1 MKRQAFTPESLFR
14 VSTLGVRDDADRY
27 VAPGAQLRAWVNPAV
42 GFPLRGITFLP
53 LRAQAVDPDHGS
65 LVRPLLIHW
74 WVYDDAG
81 VPQSL
86 GTDLDV
92 PVKPDRPLYG
102 DIVELQE
109 AVGTKDP
116 WISWIRVEIEEHSP
130 VRLSVVGRTGGD
142 HERIL
147 VSRSQKPFAL
157 AASRI
162 RRIRLTGEGVVRS
175 VIGLDA
181 GLATREHID
190 VGKTIRIALPLEQ
203 GSEWAD
209 PVTGF
214 GGGMDRVS
222 LGAPRHTGPQEV
234 PTDTDGDEAA
244 RVRKLLDGV
253 GETSVR
259 LLLERAYSNAA
270 SYPGRH
276 ITPLEIPDVEQTAKT
291 ELGSVETLI
300 TAAADP
306 GIARWLGLSTPVD
319 ADISDESLPVGW
331 IAVGTWAADP
341 AARVAAGTTVADL
354 VTTMSA
360 AGPDKPTLAPWLVL
374 AGERPIDQQLLNS
387 CGVVKLTLVAP
398 AVIGAL
404 PDLPDAPSP
413 AADGQPTWVGADT
426 YRQDIALL
434 GTSPAGPVAFTRA
447 IEGTVASQHAFID
460 VDGTPRALTLL
471 PGRRE
476 LNTGCQGAL
485 VDSRVPAGQ
494 GQVTWYV
501 AGSDEFGRWGPP
513 GTLDAVPPP
522 RPLLPLPAPQAYFL
536 ADYTLRDAPA
546 GLRAP
551 GTITVDV
558 DVPSPDTL
566 GPGTPPIIRVSV
578 DGEPY
583 DAPFPENRL
592 QVSFP
597 AAPTQLGQVRDQ
609 SVTVVFNPD
618 TEQRS
623 TQVKV
628 HVVDPRRPAPLTTAP
643 RLLWSSRRDPVGR
656 AQIDLNWPADSG
668 HAAYNVYLADER
680 VVTAQL
686 HVFPPSPNR
695 ATRAA
700 ALHGHQHQH
709 MARESFTLLTPVPL
723 PAGGT
728 VRFTHTLSG
737 SLQTVQF
744 LRIVPLTTAQVE
756 ANFDACGLTPVAVPG
771 GDQPPAPVVLI
782 GADGGAVRVQVEA
795 HGINEHVIERLAS
808 QAPPDYRVRCTATA
822 TSHLYGS
829 TVDEGHL
836 VAVAGEP
843 DTYRATVP
851 DEKLSSLPP
860 FVSLAV
866 TAQVRYPAEV
876 STEPGAAPLPSLIV
890 TTAGLTDA
898 QPCEWSAPSTPVT
911 TMITTSTPD
920 LDAEAQRDGA
930 VVELTLR
937 NLPPQH
943 ALQVKPWRL
952 QLWRVMADGELRWLE
967 PTDADIV
974 VDQAVPLAGDGWE
987 FPSTTLRVRD
997 GRADV
1002 VGYTAIL
1009 LNPLDQAGPLT
1020 RLAVQG

>member
-1 MKRQAFTPESLFR
+1 MRQAFTPEALFR
-14 VSTLGVRDDADRY
+14 VSTLGMRVDTDPY

-53 LRAQAVDPDHGS
+53 LRAQAIDPGNGS
-65 LVRPLLIHW
+65 LVRPLLVHW
-74 WVYDDAG
+74 WVYDDDG

-116 WISWIRVEIEEHSP
+116 WISWIRVEVDEDSP
-130 VRLSVVGRTGGD
+130 VRLSVVGRTGGA

-162 RRIRLTGEGVVRS
+162 RRIRLTGEGRVRS

-190 VGKTIRIALPLEQ
+190 YDNRIRIGLPLEQ
-203 GSEWAD
+203 VSEWAD
-209 PVTGF
+209 PVDGS
-214 GGGMDRVS
+214 GGGMDRVTR
-222 LGAPRHTGPQEV
+222 GAPWHTGPQEV

-244 RVRKLLDGV
+244 RVQKLLDGV
-253 GETSVR
+253 GETSVQ
-259 LLLERAYSNAA
+259 LLLERAYADPG

-276 ITPLEIPDVEQTAKT
+276 VTPLEIRDVEQKATT

-319 ADISDESLPVGW
+319 ADISDDSVPVGW

-354 VTTMSA
+354 VTTMNA
-360 AGPDKPTLAPWLVL
+360 AGPDKPTLAPWVAL
-374 AGERPIDQQLLNS
+374 AGERPVDQQLLNS
-387 CGVVKLTLVAP
+387 CGVVKLTLVTP

-413 AADGQPTWVGADT
+413 ALDGPPTWGGTDI

-434 GTSPAGPVAFTRA
+434 GTPPAGPVAFTRTVDGA
-447 IEGTVASQHAFID
+447 VASQHAFID

-471 PGRRE
+471 AGRRE

-485 VDSRVPAGQ
+485 VDSTVPAAKGP
-494 GQVTWYV
+494 VAWYV
-501 AGSDEFGRWGPP
+501 AESDEFGRWGPP

-522 RPLLPLPAPQAYFL
+522 RPLLPPPAPQAYFL
-536 ADYTLRDAPA
+536 ADHTLRDAPP
-546 GLRAP
+546 GLRVP
-551 GTITVDV
+551 GTITVAV
-558 DVPSPDTL
+558 DVPAPDTL
-566 GPGTPPIIRVSV
+566 GPGTPPITRVSI
-578 DGEPY
+578 DGQAY
-583 DAPFPENRL
+583 DAPFPEDRL

-623 TQVKV
+623 TAAKV
-628 HVVDPRRPAPLTTAP
+628 HVVDPRRPTPLSTAP
-643 RLLWSSRRDPVGR
+643 RLLWSSRRDPVGA
-656 AQIDLNWPADSG
+656 AQIDLSWPTEPG

-686 HVFPPSPNR
+686 HVFPASPNR

-700 ALHGHQHQH
+700 ALYDHQHQH
-709 MARESFTLLTPVPL
+709 MARESFTLLTPAPL

-728 VRFTHTLSG
+728 VRFAHTLPG
-737 SLQTVQF
+737 SLQTLQF
-744 LRIVPLTTAQVE
+744 LRIVPLTGAQVE
-756 ANFDACGLTPVAVPG
+756 ANFDACGLTPAAVPG
-771 GDQPPAPVVLI
+771 GDQPPAPLVRVD
-782 GADGGAVRVQVEA
+782 AGGGSVRVQVEA
-795 HGINEHVIERLAS
+795 HGINAHVIERLGS
-808 QAPPDYRVRCTATA
+808 QSPPEYRVRCTAAA
-822 TSHLYGS
+822 TSYLYGS

-836 VAVAGEP
+836 VEVAGTP
-843 DTYRATVP
+843 DTYTAVVP
-851 DEKLSSLPP
+851 DEKLASLPP
-860 FVSLAV
+860 FVPLGV

-876 STEPGAAPLPSLIV
+876 STEPGAAPLPSPIV
-890 TTAGLTDA
+890 TTAGLIDA
-898 QPCEWSAPSTPVT
+898 QPADWSAPSAPVIAMT
-911 TMITTSTPD
+911 TAPTPD
-920 LDAEAQRDGA
+920 LDVEVRRDGA
-930 VVELTLR
+930 GVALTVR

-943 ALQVKPWRL
+943 TLQVKPWRL
-952 QLWRVMADGELRWLE
+952 YLWRVMGDGELRSLA
-967 PTDADIV
+967 PGDADIV
-974 VDQAVPLAGDGWE
+974 VDPVAAPPGEGWE
-987 FPSTTLRVRD
+987 FTSATVRVRD
-997 GRADV
+997 GLADV
-1002 VGYTAIL
+1002 AGYATML

-1020 RLAVQG
+1020 RHPVQG